1 MRRVAAMVADVPCVA
16 DSVKYH
22 TCSVDNGQQ
31 AVCQQDTPNGLR
43 RLLVK
48 ISLCKFLLFGWERV
62 KEPLISA
69 AEMQY
74 SVADLQNSTVFRCK
88 CVKNVQKMQSC
99 CKVAYIKIK
108 KVYW

>member
-31 AVCQQDTPNGLR
+31 AVCQQGTPDGLR

-48 ISLCKFLLFGWERV
+48 ISLCKFLLFG
-62 KEPLISA
+62 
-69 AEMQY
+69 
-74 SVADLQNSTVFRCK
+74 
-88 CVKNVQKMQSC
+88 
-99 CKVAYIKIK
+99 
-108 KVYW
+108 